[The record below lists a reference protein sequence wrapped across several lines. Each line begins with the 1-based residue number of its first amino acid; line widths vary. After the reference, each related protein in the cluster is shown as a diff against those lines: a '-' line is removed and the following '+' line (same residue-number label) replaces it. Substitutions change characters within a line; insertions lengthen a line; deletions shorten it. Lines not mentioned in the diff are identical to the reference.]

1 MLLRPKRYPQWS
13 RAHKRK
19 LPRLSRILPWSVSFS
34 LFRGPLLTL
43 RCNAEKIKSPKS
55 TSQAGLNGGTRSP
68 PPRSFASPTPSA
80 HSRATQKS
88 RVTEKQSTTYP
99 PLPPSQT
106 QSNIGSASAVK
117 YQRTY
122 SRAPS
127 LSPSD
132 SPSQMK
138 PQRNVRSVGKE
149 PSLPPVPP
157 SDGDSQAEG
166 DPKPGY
172 SQQSGDG
179 TFQSP
184 RIFPC

>member
-1 MLLRPKRYPQWS
+1 MLLCLKRHPQWS

-19 LPRLSRILPWSVSFS
+19 SPRLWRILPWSVSPTFLS
-34 LFRGPLLTL
+34 RSFIDSGIEHL
-43 RCNAEKIKSPKS
+43 EIKIPKS
-55 TSQAGLNGGTRSP
+55 TSQSGLNGGARSP
-68 PPRSFASPTPSA
+68 PPRSFASPAPSA

-88 RVTEKQSTTYP
+88 RVTEKQSTAYP

-117 YQRTY
+117 YRTY

-149 PSLPPVPP
+149 PTLSVVPP
-157 SDGDSQAEG
+157 SEDDSQAEG

-179 TFQSP
+179 EFQSH
-184 RIFPC
+184 RGFPC

>member
-1 MLLRPKRYPQWS
+1 M
-13 RAHKRK
+13 
-19 LPRLSRILPWSVSFS
+19 I
-34 LFRGPLLTL
+34 RGGD
-43 RCNAEKIKSPKS
+43 KSPKS
-55 TSQAGLNGGTRSP
+55 NSQAGMNGDARSDARSP
-68 PPRSFASPTPSA
+68 PPRSFASPAPSA
-80 HSRATQKS
+80 HSRGTHKS
-88 RVTEKQSTTYP
+88 RATEKQSTAYP

-117 YQRTY
+117 YQHQRTY

-138 PQRNVRSVGKE
+138 APRNVVRSVGRE

-166 DPKPGY
+166 EPKARY

-179 TFQSP
+179 EFWMNVHPGVSFADVIQ
-184 RIFPC
+184 

>member
-1 MLLRPKRYPQWS
+1 MVSGLYP
-13 RAHKRK
+13 
-19 LPRLSRILPWSVSFS
+19 
-34 LFRGPLLTL
+34 LFEPLTDTTYDSSW
-43 RCNAEKIKSPKS
+43 KKKSPKS
-55 TSQAGLNGGTRSP
+55 NGQAGLNGDARSDARSP
-68 PPRSFASPTPSA
+68 PPRSFVSPTPSA
-80 HSRATQKS
+80 LSRGTQKS
-88 RVTEKQSTTYP
+88 RVTEKQSTAYP

-138 PQRNVRSVGKE
+138 HQRNIVRSVGRE

-157 SDGDSQAEG
+157 SDNDSQAEG
-166 DPKPGY
+166 DPKVGY

-179 TFQSP
+179 ELHSSEFFHQLM
-184 RIFPC
+184 